1 MPTALPVAELTLY
14 GAMIANR
21 IQDGIESVAR
31 HFFFPFL
38 ADFLLSLHPE
48 CVNRKEN
55 ASTFFANA
63 NCLLSGSIQRLGGPS
78 GSERLGAGQV
88 H

>member
-55 ASTFFANA
+55 ASTFFARKLDTQA
-63 NCLLSGSIQRLGGPS
+63 GS
-78 GSERLGAGQV
+78 AGLRFGV
-88 H
+88 KA